1 MPPLFLPLY
10 PLSIS
15 PCPLLSV
22 DFFVMNQSTLYTP
35 EELLAVTIAREVHD
49 FETIGVG
56 AVSPIPAAGCILA
69 KHMNAPHIT
78 LIILDSDEYYPFP
91 AGSSELHF
99 MAQRG
104 ELDLFFLSGIQID
117 RRGNF
122 NLHVIG
128 NYNSPT
134 VRMAGAY
141 GSAMLYYMAHR
152 VILFRDQHTKRV
164 FVEKVDFVTGA
175 GVTPENV
182 YREGGPALVITP
194 KAVLA
199 WDKTAGEWR
208 LDKFQ
213 PGSSV
218 EDVKD
223 NTGFALPV
231 SPSVYMNSE
240 PTAEE
245 LRILRTVVKEKMARS
260 YPTFAREKM
269 LKT

>member
-1 MPPLFLPLY
+1 MANP
-10 PLSIS
+10 
-15 PCPLLSV
+15 
-22 DFFVMNQSTLYTP
+22 DAYTP
-35 EELLAVTIAREVHD
+35 EELMAVTIAREVRD
-49 FETIGVG
+49 YETVGVG
-56 AVSPIPAAGCILA
+56 MVSPIPAAGCILA
-69 KHMNAPHIT
+69 EQLYTPHIT
-78 LIILDSDEYYPFP
+78 LIILDCEEYYPFP

-99 MAQRG
+99 LAQRG
-104 ELDLFFLSGIQID
+104 ELDLFFLSGMQID

-128 NYNSPT
+128 DYNSPT

-182 YREGGPALVITP
+182 YREGGPALAVTP

-199 WDKTAGEWR
+199 WDRAVGEWV

-218 EDVKD
+218 EEVKD
-223 NTGFALPV
+223 NTGFALSV
-231 SPSVYMNSE
+231 SPTIQRNQE
-240 PTAEE
+240 PTTAE
-245 LRILRTVVKEKMARS
+245 LQTLRTIVREKMARS
-260 YPTFAREKM
+260 YPEFVREKI
-269 LKT
+269 LVEGRRL

>member
-1 MPPLFLPLY
+1 MPDT
-10 PLSIS
+10 S
-15 PCPLLSV
+15 
-22 DFFVMNQSTLYTP
+22 LYTP
-35 EELLAVTIAREVHD
+35 EELMAVTIAREVRD
-49 FETIGVG
+49 GETVGVG

-69 KHMNAPHIT
+69 EQLHAPHIT
-78 LIILDSDEYYPFP
+78 LIILDCEEYYPFP

-99 MAQRG
+99 LAQRG

-128 NYNSPT
+128 DYHAPT

-164 FVEKVDFVTGA
+164 FVENVDFVTGA

-194 KAVLA
+194 RAVLV
-199 WDKTAGEWR
+199 WDKLAGEWVLER
-208 LDKFQ
+208 VQ
-213 PGSSV
+213 PGASL
-218 EDVKD
+218 EEIKE
-223 NTGFALPV
+223 NTGFNLRV
-231 SPSVYMNSE
+231 SPSVHTNLA
-240 PTAEE
+240 PTEEE
-245 LRILRTVVKEKMARS
+245 L
-260 YPTFAREKM
+260 
-269 LKT
+269 

>member
-1 MPPLFLPLY
+1 
-10 PLSIS
+10 
-15 PCPLLSV
+15 
-22 DFFVMNQSTLYTP
+22 MNYTP
-35 EELLAVTIAREVHD
+35 EELMAVTIAREVHD

-69 KHMNAPHIT
+69 EQLYAPHVT
-78 LIILDSDEYYPFP
+78 LIILDCDEYYPFP

-99 MAQRG
+99 LAQRG

-117 RRGNF
+117 RHGNF

-128 NYNSPT
+128 DYNSPT

-194 KAVLA
+194 KAILG
-199 WDKTAGEWR
+199 WDKSAGEWI
-208 LDKFQ
+208 LDRFQ
-213 PGSSV
+213 PGSSIA
-218 EDVKD
+218 DVQE
-223 NTGFALPV
+223 NTGFALRT
-231 SPSVYMNSE
+231 SPSVCATQP

-245 LRILRTVVKEKMARS
+245 LRVLRTVVREKLARS
-260 YPTFAREKM
+260 YPDFTSEKI
-269 LKT
+269 LPS

>member
-1 MPPLFLPLY
+1 MTQAL
-10 PLSIS
+10 
-15 PCPLLSV
+15 
-22 DFFVMNQSTLYTP
+22 NYTP
-35 EELLAVTIAREVHD
+35 EELMAVTIAREVRD
-49 FETIGVG
+49 FETVAVG
-56 AVSPIPAAGCILA
+56 MVSPIPAAGCILA
-69 KHMNAPHIT
+69 KHMSAPHIT
-78 LIILDSDEYYPFP
+78 LIILDSEEYYPFP

-128 NYNSPT
+128 DYNAPT

-141 GSAMLYYMAHR
+141 GSAMIYYMAHR

-175 GVTPENV
+175 GVTPDNV

-199 WDKTAGEWR
+199 WDKTAGEWV
-208 LDKFQ
+208 LDRFQ

-218 EDVKD
+218 EEVKD
-223 NTGFALPV
+223 NTGFELRL
-231 SPSVYMNSE
+231 SSSVRTNPE

-245 LRILRTVVKEKMARS
+245 LHVLRTIVKEKMLRS
-260 YPTFAREKM
+260 YPDFAREKI
-269 LKT
+269 LNA

>member
-1 MPPLFLPLY
+1 MAR
-10 PLSIS
+10 
-15 PCPLLSV
+15 
-22 DFFVMNQSTLYTP
+22 TAGYTP
-35 EELLAVTIAREVHD
+35 EELMAVVISREVRD
-49 FETIGVG
+49 GEIVGVG

-69 KHMNAPHIT
+69 EQLHAPHIT
-78 LIILDSDEYYPFP
+78 LIILDSEEYYPFP

-104 ELDLFFLSGIQID
+104 ELDLFFLSGIQFD

-128 NYNSPT
+128 DYNAPS

-152 VILFRDQHTKRV
+152 VILFRAEHTRRI

-182 YREGGPALVITP
+182 YREGGPALLVTP
-194 KAVLA
+194 KAALA
-199 WDKTAGEWR
+199 WDQGAGEWV
-208 LDKFQ
+208 LDRVQ

-218 EDVKD
+218 EDVRQH
-223 NTGFALPV
+223 TGFDLRV
-231 SPSVYMNSE
+231 SPSVHMMPA
-240 PTAEE
+240 PTARE
-245 LRILRTVVKEKMARS
+245 LYTLRTVVKEKLERS
-260 YPTFAREKM
+260 YPDFVREKI
-269 LKT
+269 LNV

>member
-1 MPPLFLPLY
+1 MPQP
-10 PLSIS
+10 I
-15 PCPLLSV
+15 V
-22 DFFVMNQSTLYTP
+22 WTP
-35 EELLAVTIAREVHD
+35 EELMAVTISREVRD
-49 FETIGVG
+49 GETVGVG

-69 KHMNAPHIT
+69 EQLHAPHIT
-78 LIILDSDEYYPFP
+78 LIILDSDDYYPFP

-99 MAQRG
+99 LAQRG

-128 NYNSPT
+128 DYNAPT

-182 YREGGPALVITP
+182 YREGGPTLVVTP

-199 WDKTAGEWR
+199 WDKVAGEWT
-208 LDKFQ
+208 LDRVQ

-218 EDVKD
+218 EEVQA
-223 NTGFALPV
+223 NTGFTLPV
-231 SPSVYMNSE
+231 SPAVHTNPILTE
-240 PTAEE
+240 EE
-245 LRILRTVVKEKMARS
+245 LRVLRTVVREKMRRS
-260 YPTFAREKM
+260 YPEFVQGKI
-269 LKT
+269 LDI

>member
-1 MPPLFLPLY
+1 MAQT
-10 PLSIS
+10 
-15 PCPLLSV
+15 V
-22 DFFVMNQSTLYTP
+22 DYTP
-35 EELLAVTIAREVHD
+35 EELMAVVISREVRD
-49 FETIGVG
+49 CETVGVG

-69 KHMNAPHIT
+69 EQLHAPHIT
-78 LIILDSDEYYPFP
+78 LIILDSEEYYPFP

-104 ELDLFFLSGIQID
+104 ELDLFFLSGIQFD

-128 NYNSPT
+128 DYNAPS

-152 VILFRDQHTKRV
+152 VILFRTEHTRRI
-164 FVEKVDFVTGA
+164 FVEQVDFVTGA

-182 YREGGPALVITP
+182 YREGGPALMVTP

-199 WDKTAGEWR
+199 WDKTAGEWL
-208 LDKFQ
+208 LDSVQ

-218 EDVKD
+218 EDVRQ
-223 NTGFALPV
+223 NTGFDLRV
-231 SPSVYMNSE
+231 SPSVHTTPP
-240 PTAEE
+240 PTARE
-245 LRILRTVVKEKMARS
+245 LHVLRTVVKEKLTRS
-260 YPTFAREKM
+260 YPDFVREKILADEM
-269 LKT
+269 

>member
-1 MPPLFLPLY
+1 MDQP
-10 PLSIS
+10 I
-15 PCPLLSV
+15 
-22 DFFVMNQSTLYTP
+22 LYTP
-35 EELLAVTIAREVHD
+35 EELIAVSIAREVRD
-49 FETIGVG
+49 FETVGVG

-69 KHMNAPHIT
+69 EQLSAPHIT

-117 RRGNF
+117 RHGNF

-128 NYNSPT
+128 DYLSPT

-152 VILFRDQHTKRV
+152 VILFRDHHTKRV

-194 KAVLA
+194 KAVLG
-199 WDKTAGEWR
+199 WDKIAGRWT

-218 EDVKD
+218 EDVKE
-223 NTGFALPV
+223 NTGFTLPV
-231 SPSVYMNSE
+231 ASTVHMNPE
-240 PTAEE
+240 PTVEE
-245 LRILRTVVKEKMARS
+245 LHILRTIVREKMARS
-260 YPTFAREKM
+260 YPAFVREKI
-269 LKT
+269 LKM